1 MSARAK
7 TAAPRVDPA
16 RLVSQLVDIGNTDT
30 VYRDV
35 YLERARMFLGEV
47 ISPED
52 FGRIERQQADMA
64 SLPLT
69 IARALQRENWAQ
81 VQELTARMQAIRR
94 ESDGKRSL
102 VETARGVYA
111 VGDVRLDPFSP
122 GLQRFVR
129 LPTKDL
135 ETLRTRA
142 LEQLAALEGV
152 DPSAQNFYAGRR
164 AAFQGLV
171 LGTGTAAAG
180 ETAPAAAATVD
191 PREAAAQALRAGD
204 MRGLEE
210 LAKKLM
216 ATAKPGTERPGAR
229 GPAAGPAP
237 AQPATD
243 LLMSFSDDT
252 LARAR
257 QLGLAPR
264 RLESRTELAP
274 LRSFAWNPMFSDDS
288 GGIRVK
294 EVPLPAGT
302 PEGFRDRLEMLMIH
316 PLVNSGGARH
326 LPKLVAEDVL
336 VEDFADP
343 REGETT
349 PVTGLLTILELPGR
363 RALARLTIE
372 RALLAH
378 GSRILDKE
386 LGLDPRVFRLV
397 CIPPDVHLRLGEG
410 EGWGRQP
417 CWTHFDGYLVMAD
430 GRLQALAGADVRF
443 GGLYDLLGLSRDYD
457 SDHVIV
463 RFAVV
468 RRERMVAW

>member
-1 MSARAK
+1 
-7 TAAPRVDPA
+7 VDPA
-16 RLVSQLVDIGNTDT
+16 RLVSQLVDIGNADT

-52 FGRIERQQADMA
+52 FERIERQQADLA
-64 SLPLT
+64 GLPLT

-94 ESDGKRSL
+94 ESDSKRSL

-111 VGDVRLDPFSP
+111 VRDVRLDPFSP

-142 LEQLAALEGV
+142 IEQLAALEGA
-152 DPSAQNFYAGRR
+152 DPSAQTFYAGRR
-164 AAFQGLV
+164 AAFQGLA
-171 LGTGTAAAG
+171 LGTGTAAGESAPTAG
-180 ETAPAAAATVD
+180 ATAD

-204 MRGLEE
+204 LRGLEE

-216 ATAKPGTERPGAR
+216 ATAKPAAERPGAR
-229 GPAAGPAP
+229 GSAAGPAP

-257 QLGLAPR
+257 RLGLAPR

-274 LRSFAWNPMFSDDS
+274 LRSFAWNPVFSDES
-288 GGIRVK
+288 GRIRVK

-302 PEGFRDRLEMLMIH
+302 PEGLRGRLEMLMIH

-343 REGETT
+343 KEGETS
-349 PVTGLLTILELPGR
+349 PVTGLLTALELPGR
-363 RALARLTIE
+363 RGVARLTIE

-378 GSRILDKE
+378 SSRILDKE
-386 LGLDPRVFRLV
+386 LGLDPRAFRLV

-430 GRLQALAGADVRF
+430 GRLQALAGGDVRF

-457 SDHVIV
+457 SDHLIV
-463 RFAVV
+463 RFAIV